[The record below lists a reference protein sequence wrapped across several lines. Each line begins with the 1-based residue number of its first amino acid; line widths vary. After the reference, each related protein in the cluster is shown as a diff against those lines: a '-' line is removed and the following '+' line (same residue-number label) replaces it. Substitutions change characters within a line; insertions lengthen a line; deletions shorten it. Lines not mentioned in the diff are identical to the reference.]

1 MSIQQ
6 ILNNLNKVK
15 RTGDGR
21 YVACCPAHDDSSPS
35 LTVRELPDGRVLMHC
50 FGGCDIESI
59 LSAMNLQLA
68 DLFPEAIMQHGRPNQ
83 RPFNPSDVLLCV
95 RNESRLSALAIAD
108 ILHGRVL
115 SNEQKERLLLAA
127 ERLNEAYEVS
137 HG

>member
-1 MSIQQ
+1 MSIQR

-21 YVACCPAHDDSSPS
+21 YVACCPAHDDASPS
-35 LTVRELPDGRVLMHC
+35 LAIRELPDGRMLMHC

-59 LSAMNLQLA
+59 LSAMNLELA
-68 DLFPEAIMQHGRPNQ
+68 DLFPEPLMQHGRPNQ
-83 RPFNPSDVLLCV
+83 RPFNPSDVLLCIC
-95 RNESRLSALAIAD
+95 NESRLSALAIAD
-108 ILHGRVL
+108 ILHGKVL
-115 SNEQKERLLLAA
+115 STEQKERLLLAA

>member
-1 MSIQQ
+1 MSIQR

-35 LTVRELPDGRVLMHC
+35 LCIRELPDGRVLIHC

-59 LSAMNLQLA
+59 LSAMNLHLT
-68 DLFPEAIMQHGRPNQ
+68 DLYPEPIMQYGRPNQ
-83 RPFNPSDVLLCV
+83 RPFNPSDVLLCI

-108 ILHGRVL
+108 ILHGKVL
-115 SNEQKERLLLAA
+115 STEQKERLLLAA

>member
-1 MSIQQ
+1 MSIHKV
-6 ILNNLNKVK
+6 LNLLSKVK

-21 YVACCPAHDDSSPS
+21 YIACCPAHDDSKPS
-35 LTVRELPDGRVLMHC
+35 LTIRELPDGRVLMHC

-59 LSAMNLQLA
+59 LSAMDLQLT
-68 DLFPEAIMQHGRPNQ
+68 DLFPEPIMQQGKPVQ
-83 RPFNPSDVLLCV
+83 RPFNPSDVLLCI

-108 ILHGRVL
+108 ILHGKAL
-115 SNEQKERLLLAA
+115 SPEQKARLLLAA